1 MSPLFRIS
9 ISKRLWLVLLL
20 VIAVFIGFGLLIAK
34 QTYSNLV
41 EGKEV
46 KTRHL
51 VENTI
56 GILEYF

>member
-46 KTRHL
+46 KTRH
-51 VENTI
+51 
-56 GILEYF
+56 